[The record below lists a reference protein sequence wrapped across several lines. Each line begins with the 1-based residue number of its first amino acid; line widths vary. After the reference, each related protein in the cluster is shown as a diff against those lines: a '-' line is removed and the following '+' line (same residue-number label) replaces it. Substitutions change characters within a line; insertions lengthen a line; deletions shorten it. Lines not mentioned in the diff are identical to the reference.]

1 MTTPDPL
8 ASVRAKLKSAPKPPA
23 SKAPSSD
30 PLAAVRARV
39 KAGKGTTLKPVA
51 QLTSEQRLAR
61 LEAAVQWMTQ
71 LGSETQNKQLRELI
85 AKTSA

>member
-39 KAGKGTTLKPVA
+39 KAGKGATPTPSTLSTPD
-51 QLTSEQRLAR
+51 RLAR
-61 LEAAVQWMTQ
+61 LERITQ
-71 LGSETQNKQLRELI
+71 ALVASSPYADTRQLR
-85 AKTSA
+85 